1 MIWIGTSGYSFDDW
15 GGTFYPRGVKPG
27 ERLNYYATRFKAV
40 EVNSTYYRLP
50 PPVVLA
56 QMERKTPPGFRFV
69 VKMHQDV
76 THKRSADD
84 AHFRSFLDVIRPLED
99 AGKFY
104 GALAQFPF
112 SFRCTRAA
120 VGHLDMIRERMGD
133 RPVFVEFRHDSWAR
147 EGTFEHLRKSGL
159 GFCVVDEP
167 RLSGLF
173 PPVVQE
179 TNGVGYVR
187 FHGRNEKNWWGGGGD
202 RYDYDY
208 PDRELLEWVD
218 SIAGLGSRT
227 TDTYL
232 FFNNCH
238 AGRAARN
245 ARRMAEMLG
254 VEGPPGELEGL

>member
-15 GGTFYPRGVKPG
+15 GGAFYPRGVKPG
-27 ERLNYYATRFKAV
+27 DRLNYYATRFRAV
-40 EVNSTYYRLP
+40 EVNTTYYRLP
-50 PPVVLA
+50 HPVVLA
-56 QMERKTPPGFRFV
+56 QMEKKTPPGFRFV

-84 AHFRSFLDVIRPLED
+84 AHFRAFLDVIRPLED
-99 AGKFY
+99 AGKFN
-104 GALAQFPF
+104 GALAQFPY
-112 SFRCTRAA
+112 SFRCTRDAL
-120 VGHLDMIRERMGD
+120 GHLDRIRERMGE
-133 RPVFVEFRHDSWAR
+133 RPVFIEFRHDSWAR
-147 EGTFEHLRKSGL
+147 DGTFDHLRKAGL

-167 RLSGLF
+167 RLPGLF
-173 PPVVQE
+173 PPMVRE

-187 FHGRNEKNWWGGGGD
+187 FHGRNEQNWWGGGGD

-218 SIAGLGSRT
+218 SITELGSRT

-245 ARRMAEMLG
+245 ARRMAELLG
-254 VEGPPGELEGL
+254 IAGPSDGLEGL